1 MGEFF
6 LYSKN
11 YIIYVYTPTLRR
23 YFFGLNMNTRQDVRN
38 VAIIA
43 HVDHG
48 KTTIVDSLLKL
59 AGQFKVKQDEAQET
73 VLDSNPLERER
84 GITIL
89 SKCTA
94 VNYKGYT
101 VNIVDTPGH
110 ADFGSEVERVLKM
123 VDGALLLVDAVEGP
137 MPQTRFVLRKALAL
151 GLKPIVVINKMD
163 RDHIRPSEVV
173 DEVFELFM
181 ELGAND
187 EQLDFPILY
196 ASGRGGWA
204 STEIDKPGTDIAPIF
219 DYILKYV
226 PAPVADETKP
236 LQMQVTMLDYN
247 NFLGAVG
254 IGRILNGDIKQGQ
267 SVAMLKQNGK
277 RVIGKAAK
285 IERFI
290 GLGKQ
295 EVQSAKAGDIVAI
308 SGLEGVEVGDT
319 LCAIGAEEPLPPLV
333 IDEPT
338 ISMDFFVN
346 DSPFAGREG
355 KFLTS
360 RHLKARLEKEA
371 QTNVGMKLE
380 QLEGEG
386 RFKVYGRGELHLT
399 ILIENMRREG
409 FELAVSSPEVLYRE
423 ENGKIL
429 EPMEYLILDISSDV
443 QGAVFE
449 LVGKR
454 GAKLENMVS
463 EGENRLRLEYIIPS
477 RALIGFKNEFL
488 TSTRGLGIM
497 HHSFHGYFPKVDVPP
512 LRSNGVLIAKEAGTT
527 TSYALNALQDG
538 GQMFLGPGVQV
549 YEGMI
554 IGQNSRDNDLVVNP
568 CKAKRMS
575 NMRSKAADDA
585 LVLTPPRI
593 MSLEQA
599 VEYIAPDEL
608 VEITPTSVRLRKKIL
623 NIHERRKASRK
634 EEAAEE

>member
-1 MGEFF
+1 MSIRE
-6 LYSKN
+6 
-11 YIIYVYTPTLRR
+11 
-23 YFFGLNMNTRQDVRN
+23 DVRN

-48 KTTIVDSLLKL
+48 KTTIVDALLKL
-59 AGQFKVKQDEAQET
+59 SGQFKVKQDEAQEM
-73 VLDSNPLERER
+73 VLDSNPIERER

-89 SKCTA
+89 AKCTS
-94 VNYKGYT
+94 VQYKNYT

-123 VDGALLLVDAVEGP
+123 VDGAILMVDAVEGP
-137 MPQTRFVLRKALAL
+137 MPQTRFVLRKALSL
-151 GLKPIVVINKMD
+151 GLRPIVVINKMD
-163 RDHIRPSEVV
+163 RENARPSAVI

-187 EQLDFPILY
+187 KQLDFPILY
-196 ASGRGGWA
+196 ASGKEGWA
-204 STEIDKPGTDIAPIF
+204 SVNIEETGTDVAPLF
-219 DYILKYV
+219 DAIIKNV
-226 PAPVADETKP
+226 PAPEADETKP

-247 NFLGAVG
+247 NFLGHIG
-254 IGRILNGDIKQGQ
+254 IGRILNGSVNKGQGLIL
-267 SVAMLKQNGK
+267 LKHNGSS
-277 RVIGKAAK
+277 IPSKAVK
-285 IERFI
+285 IEKFL

-295 EVQSAKAGDIVAI
+295 EVESAKAGDIIAI
-308 SGLEGVEVGDT
+308 SGLEGVDVGDT
-319 LCAIGAEEPLPPLV
+319 VCRPDSPLALEPLT

-371 QTNVGMKLE
+371 QTNVGLKME

-386 RFKVYGRGELHLT
+386 RFKVSGRGELHLT

-409 FELAVSSPEVLYRE
+409 FELAVSSPEVIYKE

-429 EPMEYLILDISSDV
+429 EPMEYLILDITSEM
-443 QGAVFE
+443 QGAIFE
-449 LVGKR
+449 LVGHR
-454 GAKLENMVS
+454 AAKLENMVS

-488 TSTRGLGIM
+488 TSTRGKGIM
-497 HHSFHGYFPKVDVPP
+497 HHSFHGYFPKADVPP
-512 LRSNGVLIAKEAGTT
+512 LRSNGVLIAKEAGETT
-527 TSYALNALQDG
+527 AYAINSLQEG
-538 GQMFLGPGVQV
+538 GQLFVGPGVKV

-554 IGQNSRDNDLVVNP
+554 VGQNSRDNDLVVNP
-568 CKAKRMS
+568 NKTKRLS

-585 LVLTPPRI
+585 LILTPPRI

-608 VEITPTSVRLRKKIL
+608 VEITPVSIRLRKKIL
-623 NIHERRKASRK
+623 NIHERRRASKK
-634 EEAAEE
+634 EEGEGED